1 MKDHSSST
9 SSTGLLSSGTS
20 SVQTRVSFRSS
31 PTTFFEPAD
40 DGGGRDAEGSP
51 ESAQARA
58 LLVSTQDLLLALLG
72 VAVGGR
78 IFAALTPAGATEV
91 LLLAVI
97 GGEAVF
103 DEIVASAVS
112 AVDDFG
118 NHTLILARHSHH
130 SSLVHY
136 PLWLW
141 WLPLQKGK
149 QSRSMSSAIAGAAP
163 TAIIIVRRTTIA

>member
-136 PLWLW
+136 PS
-141 WLPLQKGK
+141 PKPK
-149 QSRSMSSAIAGAAP
+149 HQSRELLRSH
-163 TAIIIVRRTTIA
+163 RTIF